1 MVRGR
6 VQPVGN
12 SRRLGWAVLVALI
25 VLTSA
30 FVLPTV
36 PGPSTTH
43 RAAIVS
49 VAPSSPASVGS
60 GATRSTDAR
69 VTTEN
74 LVASALSSASA
85 GSVVRTVF
93 PGFNT
98 SLPGSFT
105 SSVAAWQVGTPTYVP
120 STDTLW
126 FPQRSVSIPG
136 YPVPTIA
143 PAAVYNLSTGGFDEL
158 VTNLSN
164 ASALAY
170 DPGNGYVYA
179 TLPASDSVAVVNPR
193 TGTIVVPAIPVGSA
207 PDALAV
213 DPNANQLFVANS
225 GSSNVTVV
233 DTVDNTVSFPSVPV
247 GAVPVSLAFDPQD
260 KLVFVANAETS
271 AVSVINATNLTQS
284 LQAIK
289 LLNGPA
295 STVAYSSQF
304 NTVLATVPSSK
315 YATIISAFH
324 QAPITQV
331 ILVGKGVVPATVSA
345 NGTEFIVGN
354 STRGDL
360 VILNSSIGT
369 PIGTPIT
376 IDGNATQLVL
386 DPQSGLVFCWTSS
399 GRVLESVNLSSEA
412 AKHAAPTTSPEL
424 LSMGF
429 LTAQSRV
436 YVSSANGSLIYGLN
450 STQLRQSSPT
460 ISTGSVPLSVVADPA
475 NDRLYVGTISGLDV
489 YNASSDLLNSTGH
502 GLSGNCSQLVLDQ
515 PDNLL
520 WLANN
525 RLVDEVNLTTLNV
538 EIPTGLLLPTGS
550 TQGIALDLVD
560 GETFVL
566 NSSSTV
572 RVLTSRSGVVVA
584 PGISAG
590 ANLTGLAYDPADG
603 QVYAAGDGVTLVD
616 GTSLDVDGGPSSL
629 GGSHR
634 VLGEVYEPSRKDM
647 YIESTG
653 LLPGKQGTV
662 TVLDGSSVAA
672 S

>member
-143 PAAVYNLSTGGFDEL
+143 PAAVYNLSTGGFDGL

-193 TGTIVVPAIPVGSA
+193 TGAIVDPAIPVGSA
-207 PDALAV
+207 PAALAV

-225 GSSNVTVV
+225 GSSNVTVIN
-233 DTVDNTVSFPSVPV
+233 TVDNTVSVRGVGV
-247 GAVPVSLAFDPQD
+247 GADPVSLAFDTYD
-260 KLVFVANAETS
+260 KVVFVTS
-271 AVSVINATNLTQS
+271 ATTDFVYEINAAN
-284 LQAIK
+284 
-289 LLNGPA
+289 PA
-295 STVAYSSQF
+295 SAVNQTKIYYAPASEIAYSALTG
-304 NTVLATVPSSK
+304 NLVATDPSSA
-315 YATIISAFH
+315 YATIINASTQAVMTSIEVGQGVLSA
-324 QAPITQV
+324 T
-331 ILVGKGVVPATVSA
+331 TSA
-345 NGTEFIVGN
+345 DGTEFVVGN
-354 STRGDL
+354 ASGSD
-360 VILNSSIGT
+360 VVALNSKNGSRIGSINL
-369 PIGTPIT
+369 
-376 IDGNATQLVL
+376 DYRSATELVV
-386 DPQSGLVFCWTSS
+386 DPQSGLVFCWTSGS
-399 GRVLESVNLSSEA
+399 RVLESVNLSADVAEP
-412 AKHAAPTTSPEL
+412 AAPSTSPEL
-424 LSMGF
+424 LSMSS
-429 LTAQSRV
+429 LPAQSRV
-436 YVSSANGSLIYGLN
+436 YASSANASLIYGLN
-450 STQLRQSSPT
+450 STQLIQASPT
-460 ISTGSVPLSVVADPA
+460 ISTGWVPLSVVADSA
-475 NDRLYVGTISGLDV
+475 NDRLYVGTSDGLDV
-489 YNASSDLLNSTGH
+489 YNASSDQLNATGH
-502 GLSGNCSQLVLDQ
+502 GLSGNCSQLVLDR
-515 PDNLL
+515 PDKLL

-525 RLVDEVNLTTLNV
+525 RLVDAVNLTTLNV
-538 EIPTGLLLPTGS
+538 EIPTGLLLPTRS

-572 RVLTSRSGVVVA
+572 RVLTSLSGVVVA